1 MNFNKD
7 QGDNKY
13 NIFSTIEGYDLNI
26 AHEGQSDLYGFR
38 LNDTQFFKKLLT
50 ITRTTME

>member
-7 QGDNKY
+7 KGDNKY

-26 AHEGQSDLYGFR
+26 PHEGQ
-38 LNDTQFFKKLLT
+38 
-50 ITRTTME
+50 